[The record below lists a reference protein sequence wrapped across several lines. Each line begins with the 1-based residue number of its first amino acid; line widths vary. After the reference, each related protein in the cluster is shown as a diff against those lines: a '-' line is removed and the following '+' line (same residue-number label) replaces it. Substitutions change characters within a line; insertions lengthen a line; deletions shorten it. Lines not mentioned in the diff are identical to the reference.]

1 MRARFAQKWQFCDFV
16 CKIYA
21 ISRKIMGNFGFYA
34 KKIMLFV
41 RKMLVKI
48 TI

>member
-1 MRARFAQKWQFCDFV
+1 MKVWFAQEWQFCDFV

-34 KKIMLFV
+34 KNLCYLCEK
-41 RKMLVKI
+41 
-48 TI
+48 

>member
-1 MRARFAQKWQFCDFV
+1 MKVCFAQEWQFCDFV

-34 KKIMLFV
+34 KNLCYLCEK
-41 RKMLVKI
+41 
-48 TI
+48 